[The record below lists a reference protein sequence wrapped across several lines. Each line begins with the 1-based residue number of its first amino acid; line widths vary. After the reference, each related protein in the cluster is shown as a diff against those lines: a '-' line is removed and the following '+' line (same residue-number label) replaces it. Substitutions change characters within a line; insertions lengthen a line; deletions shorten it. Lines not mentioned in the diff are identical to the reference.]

1 MYDLNQARNKKLK
14 CFTLTRLL
22 PALSL
27 ARIHTEG
34 IWWKKKWTKEIVVL
48 KKNYYIHTRK
58 YLLGSYS
65 TICVIFLKLFEDW
78 SDWKIKIEFTYYNLN
93 FPKIF
98 TENIFVILF
107 AGNSVS
113 RLTFVWM
120 SVGFSHEWTRDYK
133 FHKLENILR
142 EIISPLFSYLC

>member
-65 TICVIFLKLFEDW
+65 TICVILLKLFEDW

-93 FPKIF
+93 CPKIF

-113 RLTFVWM
+113 RLTFVSM
-120 SVGFSHEWTRDYK
+120 REGFSHEWTRDYK